1 MADEESSQM
10 PVQNDPQAEKTI
22 ALDWDG
28 PTDPGNP
35 QKWPKWKKIIHT
47 VIPALY
53 AFVLFVHLFRN
64 PCFVSWFGL
73 LQHRGHLHVCA
84 RATIRHAPFQY
95 QSRSG
100 VVACVTVHDR
110 LHDRSPFRC
119 SALGNVW
126 ASNPVLDKSSNADH
140 LQCHRGCNGQS
151 SRTHRFQVSGG
162 SWGFGCAGCWCR

>member
-53 AFVLFVHLFRN
+53 AFVLTVGISTFVPGLPFVMRHFNISREVALLPVSLYTIGFTIGPLFAAPLSEMYGRRTLYWTN
-64 PCFVSWFGL
+64 LPMLIIFNAIAGATDSLAVLIVFRFLAGL
-73 LQHRGHLHVCA
+73 GG
-84 RATIRHAPFQY
+84 
-95 QSRSG
+95 SG
-100 VVACVTVHDR
+100 VLAVGA
-110 LHDRSPFRC
+110 
-119 SALGNVW
+119 GNGLPH
-126 ASNPVLDKSSNADH
+126 S
-140 LQCHRGCNGQS
+140 Q
-151 SRTHRFQVSGG
+151 GG
-162 SWGFGCAGCWCR
+162 FID